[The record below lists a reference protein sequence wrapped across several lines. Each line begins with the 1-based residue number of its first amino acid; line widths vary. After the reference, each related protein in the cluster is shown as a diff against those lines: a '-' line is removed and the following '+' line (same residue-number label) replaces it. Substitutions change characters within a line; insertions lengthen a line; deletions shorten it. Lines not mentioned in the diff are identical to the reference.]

1 MFLSLFH
8 SSLCISP
15 LLPHPL
21 PYLSLSLP
29 PFCPLTALIVAIR
42 KPFVFFPPKQH
53 MHARTV
59 SGPFIPK
66 AAQGSGVPRSLWR
79 TGHCGQ
85 SYIGQAAQRG
95 GMWVSVANDTLVLF
109 PEGQADWQLVP
120 DRSQEGNCH
129 PTLSLYLS
137 VFPSHPRHSFFLF
150 LPPPFLSPFLSPSYF
165 PSPTHLLA
173 PTSPPQPAFSL

>member
-1 MFLSLFH
+1 MSFL
-8 SSLCISP
+8 SLCISLFSISLLHLP
-15 LLPHPL
+15 LHSPSSTTVPL
-21 PYLSLSLP
+21 APPLSLSLLF
-29 PFCPLTALIVAIR
+29 FCPMEALIASIR

-85 SYIGQAAQRG
+85 SCIGQAAQRG

-109 PEGQADWQLVP
+109 PEGQADWQLLL

-129 PTLSLYLS
+129 PTLSLSLS
-137 VFPSHPRHSFFLF
+137 VGLSF
-150 LPPPFLSPFLSPSYF
+150 SS
-165 PSPTHLLA
+165 
-173 PTSPPQPAFSL
+173 